1 LGLDSF
7 LVFSKSIVL
16 PKSHSGLSRFRFA
29 FIIFAK
35 KYKMSL
41 EKLINEDIKASMIA
55 KDKKKLA
62 ALRAIKAGLL
72 LEKTGKD
79 IASAEVPESVE
90 MKLLQKLVKQ
100 RKEAA
105 ELYHQQNRLDLA
117 EEEEFQA
124 NIIQAYLPKQ
134 MNEES
139 LRAEIRKVIEES
151 GAAGMKDM
159 GKVMGLSTKKFAG
172 RANNKLIS
180 QIVKRT
186 TWQIVFVFKDCS

>member
-1 LGLDSF
+1 
-7 LVFSKSIVL
+7 
-16 PKSHSGLSRFRFA
+16 
-29 FIIFAK
+29 
-35 KYKMSL
+35 MSL

-180 QIVKRT
+180 QIVREQLGK
-186 TWQIVFVFKDCS
+186 